1 MNNYVIINKDTVLKK
16 IEELEKEIDFYNKVA
31 ALSINPNKVKAETEL
46 SFLKKILSQST
57 PLIPENI
64 NKILENNG
72 NVERH
77 P

>member
-1 MNNYVIINKDTVLKK
+1 MDEYVIINKTEFEKIYKSLKQQREVEPDNYTQSYLDGK
-16 IEELEKEIDFYNKVA
+16 IKQLNEV
-31 ALSINPNKVKAETEL
+31 
-46 SFLKKILSQST
+46 LSQST

-77 P
+77 S